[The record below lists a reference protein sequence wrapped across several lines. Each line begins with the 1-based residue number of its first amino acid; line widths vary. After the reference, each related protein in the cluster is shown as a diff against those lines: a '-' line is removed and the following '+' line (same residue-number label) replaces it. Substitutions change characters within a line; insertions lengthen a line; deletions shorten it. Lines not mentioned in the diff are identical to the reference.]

1 MFGVYAL
8 GLIPGLL
15 LAGPLSDACGRPTVV
30 LPSAGLS
37 LAASLVLVAGS
48 HSAALL
54 FLGRLLARV
63 RSGTVFAAGTA
74 WLRETSVPPVGTA
87 SPNGAARRP

>member
-1 MFGVYAL
+1 MARFGVYAL
-8 GLIPGLL
+8 GLIPGCSSPAPCLTPADGL
-15 LAGPLSDACGRPTVV
+15 TVV
-30 LPSAGLS
+30 RASAGLS

-63 RSGTVFAAGTA
+63 RSGTVFAAWHRVA
-74 WLRETSVPPVGTA
+74 W
-87 SPNGAARRP
+87 